1 MLMLLPEALT
11 VALCVFIPLCATEI
25 AFGVALEPDPET
37 LIVAE
42 LAPDPE
48 LL

>member
-1 MLMLLPEALT
+1 MLLPEALT
-11 VALCVFIPLCATEI
+11 VALCVFIPLCDTVI
-25 AFGVALEPDPET
+25 AFGTAPEPLPET
-37 LIVAE
+37 LITAE